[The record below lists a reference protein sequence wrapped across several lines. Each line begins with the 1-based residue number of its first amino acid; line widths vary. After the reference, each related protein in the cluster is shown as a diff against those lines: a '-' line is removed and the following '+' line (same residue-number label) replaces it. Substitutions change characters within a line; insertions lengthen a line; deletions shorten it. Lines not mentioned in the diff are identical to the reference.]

1 MKEEAKTP
9 EEELSDVE
17 ISNLLDK
24 KFKVMIVKML
34 KELGR
39 RIDKLNKRQNF

>member
-9 EEELSDVE
+9 EEELSDVK

-24 KFKVMIVKML
+24 EFKVMIVKML

-39 RIDKLNKRQNF
+39 RIDKLNKR

>member
-1 MKEEAKTP
+1 MKVEAKTP

-34 KELGR
+34 RELGR

>member
-1 MKEEAKTP
+1 MKVEAKTP

-17 ISNLLDK
+17 ISNLL
-24 KFKVMIVKML
+24 VMIVKML

>member
-1 MKEEAKTP
+1 MKVEAKTP

>member
-34 KELGR
+34 RELGR